1 MNFSIREWSCIFHV
15 IQPATLSL
23 CFECC
28 RNCPARWMD
37 VSLHL
42 IIIDSSQRSPKE
54 TVSCDPIK
62 AGVGQAPLNHHLSL
76 IIYSL
81 VLLIMYCNMCYRYHC
96 LSNISEL
103 LQSTPNTEKLS
114 SSIRTWIF
122 LLSYIYNQRDS
133 GIFQSPSASF
143 D

>member
-1 MNFSIREWSCIFHV
+1 M
-15 IQPATLSL
+15 LSHQL
-23 CFECC
+23 YFECC
-28 RNCPARWMD
+28 RNCPARSMD